1 MARNG
6 ILMPDGRVLVVGTPE
21 WLTEGSRRMTL
32 LLDAQMRLLPPGVLQ
47 SPHSAAAQESPGSAN
62 HFGFGAG
69 PGAWAA
75 AGSGGGSGVGGG
87 KGPPGGGPGAGPS
100 GAGGGAG
107 ALAAT
112 HAQSIKSFNVKR
124 KLSNAAT
131 PTVASRKDL
140 QSPAH
145 TRTKGAALS
154 PPPPP
159 LQAAVAPLQRAF
171 QGLSVQGGFGGGG
184 LPTSGFGALPTIMA
198 TSYSS
203 DGSGGTSEGH
213 PSPGNV
219 TTTTPGPLD
228 HAMSFDLGLDLSD
241 LGGGGGADPSGHGGG
256 AGPGL
261 MPSMSEVFLDL
272 DYDEAVPM
280 GHTPR
285 QAAPRLHAESLAAAS
300 ARPALPPAPPA
311 AATGP
316 PLPFLAP
323 LALPPPASS
332 PLGVFALPAEPS
344 PATWDSMAGA
354 VVPGGGW
361 TSDGRV
367 PLHDGPIPPG
377 PGTEDEAATQA
388 AKEAARRK
396 ARGSYTCSKCGQPK
410 RGHVC
415 GLGGGGDDDDGAS
428 DDEGL
433 DLLLDG
439 AGGLLEN
446 DPWAGSS
453 AGDGFGGFEEDAL
466 FDDALAVALGDAA
479 LIAGGSTGSGS
490 GSGDPGSALGS
501 PASTGQ
507 AARAAAEKKKL
518 RTAGG
523 YRCSRCGLPKKGHVC
538 AFGDD

>member
-1 MARNG
+1 
-6 ILMPDGRVLVVGTPE
+6 
-21 WLTEGSRRMTL
+21 
-32 LLDAQMRLLPPGVLQ
+32 
-47 SPHSAAAQESPGSAN
+47 
-62 HFGFGAG
+62 
-69 PGAWAA
+69 
-75 AGSGGGSGVGGG
+75 
-87 KGPPGGGPGAGPS
+87 
-100 GAGGGAG
+100 
-107 ALAAT
+107 
-112 HAQSIKSFNVKR
+112 
-124 KLSNAAT
+124 
-131 PTVASRKDL
+131 
-140 QSPAH
+140 
-145 TRTKGAALS
+145 
-154 PPPPP
+154 
-159 LQAAVAPLQRAF
+159 VAPLQRAF
-171 QGLSVQGGFGGGG
+171 QGLSFQGGFGGGG

-203 DGSGGTSEGH
+203 DGSGATSEGH

-219 TTTTPGPLD
+219 TTTTARPHTIGGHSPVPLD
-228 HAMSFDLGLDLSD
+228 YAMSFDLGLDLSD
-241 LGGGGGADPSGHGGG
+241 LGGGGGGGADPSGHGGG
-256 AGPGL
+256 GGPGL

-272 DYDEAVPM
+272 DYDEAVPT

-285 QAAPRLHAESLAAAS
+285 QAPRLHAESLAAPS
-300 ARPALPPAPPA
+300 ARPAQPPAQPPPQPQPPLPRQQPLPPAQPA
-311 AATGP
+311 AATSP
-316 PLPFLAP
+316 LLPFLAP
-323 LALPPPASS
+323 LAVPPPPSSS

-354 VVPGGGW
+354 VAPGGGW
-361 TSDGRV
+361 TTDGRV
-367 PLHDGPIPPG
+367 PLHDGPIPSG
-377 PGTEDEAATQA
+377 LGTEDEAAAQA
-388 AKEAARRK
+388 AKDAARRK

-479 LIAGGSTGSGS
+479 LIAGGSSGSGS
-490 GSGDPGSALGS
+490 SSGDPGSALGS
-501 PASTGQ
+501 SAGTGH
-507 AARAAAEKKKL
+507 AARAAADKKKL